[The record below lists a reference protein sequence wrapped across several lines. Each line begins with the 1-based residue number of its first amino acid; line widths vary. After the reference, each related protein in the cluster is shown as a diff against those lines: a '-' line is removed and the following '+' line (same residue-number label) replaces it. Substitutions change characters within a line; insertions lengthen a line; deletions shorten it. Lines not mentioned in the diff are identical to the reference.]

1 MKRYLFT
8 SESVTEGHPDKLCDL
23 ISDAIL
29 DECLKQ
35 DKNARVAME
44 TFASNNKINIAG
56 QLTTNAIID
65 AEAIA
70 RKTMKDIGY
79 KNEFIDFP
87 DHKAFCALVA
97 TLVETRMSL
106 LGANRSL
113 SKLSGKEVF
122 CPQSSL
128 GDILLVTHDPPPTPN
143 SEMFHVLKI

>member
-79 KNEFIDFP
+79 KNEFI
-87 DHKAFCALVA
+87 
-97 TLVETRMSL
+97 EL
-106 LGANRSL
+106 LNA
-113 SKLSGKEVF
+113 E
-122 CPQSSL
+122 SS
-128 GDILLVTHDPPPTPN
+128 
-143 SEMFHVLKI
+143 